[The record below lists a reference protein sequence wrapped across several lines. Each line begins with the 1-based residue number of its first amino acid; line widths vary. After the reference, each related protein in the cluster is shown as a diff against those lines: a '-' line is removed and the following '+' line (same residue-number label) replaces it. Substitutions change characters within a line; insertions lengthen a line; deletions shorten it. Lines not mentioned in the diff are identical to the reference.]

1 MKQLFI
7 VILSGMVHLVLD
19 EPLAHAPDQ
28 GDEDLL
34 HHDGHRHCVTLLLND
49 FTDFSK
55 NREGVTQMLLS
66 WGLNHSSLLSG

>member
-19 EPLAHAPDQ
+19 EPLAHPPDQ
-28 GDEDLL
+28 GDEDLP